1 MKHVAYLLLYLLPFK
16 CAVPPLADRRGCTI
30 LGEPIKQTIVQF
42 SSQNKFPNE
51 SDGTTRNLDRG
62 GGCRVKF
69 SLGVRVSGMIRVRV
83 DVEVRV
89 RVSNL
94 LGSD

>member
-1 MKHVAYLLLYLLPFK
+1 MTAWEPNANKHVAAGSRILFFQR
-16 CAVPPLADRRGCTI
+16 VPKRSL
-30 LGEPIKQTIVQF
+30 
-42 SSQNKFPNE
+42 SSLI
-51 SDGTTRNLDRG
+51 GWLRV
-62 GGCRVKF
+62 RVKF

-94 LGSD
+94 LGAN

>member
-1 MKHVAYLLLYLLPFK
+1 MRCALDTRTKKFPYTIIFKLIPKFKLLHQSEVTVCPGTLLLR
-16 CAVPPLADRRGCTI
+16 V
-30 LGEPIKQTIVQF
+30 
-42 SSQNKFPNE
+42 
-51 SDGTTRNLDRG
+51 
-62 GGCRVKF
+62 RVKF

-83 DVEVRV
+83 DVRVRV